1 MSSVMLKAA
10 GFFTRIR
17 AGQGKAKRTP
27 NSNKA
32 HTQGVYMTKNKGKIE
47 KLS

>member
-1 MSSVMLKAA
+1 MLFYPNKSWT
-10 GFFTRIR
+10 GES
-17 AGQGKAKRTP
+17 QAKRTP

-32 HTQGVYMTKNKGKIE
+32 HTQGVYMTQKKKGKIE